1 VSAVMLVPLLVSA
14 ILGLSASR
22 LVRWLPPVTA
32 VRLLTAGSLAAT
44 LSTGFVLSVAAFT
57 ALAQI
62 PAVALAG
69 RWSAHALA
77 EGGPWALAVGAA
89 CGAAVL
95 VLLTSGLRRGLSSA
109 GDLVAAEVACR
120 RLGPG
125 AQGLVVVDDDH
136 PDAYALPG
144 IGGRVVVSTAM
155 LRALPADERRV
166 LLAHEDA
173 HLRCRHHAY
182 IQLADLATAANPV
195 LGPVS
200 AAVRVGI
207 ERWADEEA
215 ATRAG
220 DRALVARALARAS
233 LAQHQ
238 SPTVRPRG
246 LRAAMAAADS
256 AVVAR
261 TRALLSPAPRPRR
274 VLASATAALM
284 LAAVGAAA
292 VTAHDTEHRFE
303 VAQLVFARAR

>member
-1 VSAVMLVPLLVSA
+1 VSPVMSVPLLVGA
-14 ILGLSASR
+14 MLGLSASR
-22 LVRWLPPVTA
+22 LVRWLPPATA
-32 VRLLTAGSLAAT
+32 VRLLTAGTLAAA

-57 ALAQI
+57 ALAQL

-69 RWSAHALA
+69 RWSTHALA
-77 EGGPWALAVGAA
+77 DGGPWALAVGAA
-89 CGAAVL
+89 CGVAVL
-95 VLLTSGLRRGLSSA
+95 VLLGSGLRRALSSA

-125 AQGLVVVDDDH
+125 AHGLVVVDDDH

-144 IGGRVVVSTAM
+144 LGGLVVVSTAM
-155 LRALPADERRV
+155 LRALSADERRV
-166 LLAHEDA
+166 LLAHEEA

-182 IQLADLATAANPV
+182 IQLADLASAANPM

-200 AAVRVGI
+200 EAVRAGI

-238 SPTVRPRG
+238 SPAPSPRG
-246 LRAAMAAADS
+246 LRAAMAATDS

-274 VLASATAALM
+274 VLAAATAALM

-292 VTAHDTEHRFE
+292 VTAHETEHRFE
-303 VAQLVFARAR
+303 VAQLVFARTR